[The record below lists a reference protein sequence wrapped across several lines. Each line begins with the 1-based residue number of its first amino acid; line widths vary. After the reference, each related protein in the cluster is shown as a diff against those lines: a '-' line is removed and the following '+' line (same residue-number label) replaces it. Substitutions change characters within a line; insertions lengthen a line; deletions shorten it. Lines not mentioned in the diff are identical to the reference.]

1 VAQPL
6 FAGLAATRRP
16 MSRHNESIGQLNP
29 QTKKWRSWP
38 NTKAYLRDNPPGPRV
53 IWRIRRSLTAM
64 YSAAFVDELVQLDL
78 KRRHLL

>member
-1 VAQPL
+1 
-6 FAGLAATRRP
+6 
-16 MSRHNESIGQLNP
+16 MSSRDESIGQLTL
-29 QTKKWRSWP
+29 QTKEWKSWP

-53 IWRIRRSLTAM
+53 IWRIRRSLTAL